1 MTNRGIDRRPAPN
14 ERDDSPQLRR
24 KEQPESSPSAPP
36 TSLLQQWGALLT
48 GPTEWLSLPSC
59 VGCLSQIADHGGG
72 DADSTVERVL
82 RAQANQNDVD
92 ISSDKHAPTTHLPRI
107 DMQSISAVTTTPRL
121 TNRSRASRNA
131 KQGRIHGLATKI
143 QSMPTPSSIRDQ
155 ILAVHSHHA
164 PQDASSPSDGDHSI
178 EGVEVLHPLSSTL
191 SSPIYTRST
200 LALHSTQRG
209 NRFGNSSSGCLRRTH
224 SLQAQPS
231 LPLVERKQP
240 MPKKSDGKSPND
252 PSNVNP
258 GLLEGIQFSDGEGL
272 FSNAIDLNWCC
283 PTSTDASVFS
293 YSGGSKKTGSE
304 LKVNTDCGGYVD
316 YAGKLHPCAS
326 QRGSYSGERCQGC
339 MFRRGMKNV
348 TERNGHIEEEDA
360 LYYDSDPGELCTFDR
375 AWLRYSNSGDNHLE
389 LNKQDTTQLSNDVVA
404 NSSITRRKV
413 NNFRQKRR
421 SKSCRTSTRDDDDL
435 DTSTQ
440 HSTIS
445 QQEDHQNYIYDYF
458 SRIARPTMETGIC
471 STTIFDVGRCV
482 QVRKC
487 LVIFQ
492 SHVGEHSLTLTVL
505 VYNIMEQDALS
516 STWRLNWHTSST
528 AKLCDVWIERGY
540 RRNRTEIVEPK
551 LMWRELPQ
559 PCLDDRRQLE
569 VFTNT
574 PHRVNLFS
582 VRRILQIGNVSD
594 GEVIDM
600 DRHPQ
605 KHVLPFTKPNSLLLI
620 RSSLE
625 EDFIFEA
632 SCLAERD
639 HIVHL
644 LKITTA
650 RLVSHAVAGNGDLL
664 LKEFFNDEHV
674 P

>member
-1 MTNRGIDRRPAPN
+1 MFHHDFRC
-14 ERDDSPQLRR
+14 
-24 KEQPESSPSAPP
+24 
-36 TSLLQQWGALLT
+36 WG
-48 GPTEWLSLPSC
+48 
-59 VGCLSQIADHGGG
+59 
-72 DADSTVERVL
+72 
-82 RAQANQNDVD
+82 
-92 ISSDKHAPTTHLPRI
+92 
-107 DMQSISAVTTTPRL
+107 
-121 TNRSRASRNA
+121 
-131 KQGRIHGLATKI
+131 
-143 QSMPTPSSIRDQ
+143 
-155 ILAVHSHHA
+155 
-164 PQDASSPSDGDHSI
+164 
-178 EGVEVLHPLSSTL
+178 
-191 SSPIYTRST
+191 
-200 LALHSTQRG
+200 
-209 NRFGNSSSGCLRRTH
+209 
-224 SLQAQPS
+224 
-231 LPLVERKQP
+231 
-240 MPKKSDGKSPND
+240 
-252 PSNVNP
+252 
-258 GLLEGIQFSDGEGL
+258 
-272 FSNAIDLNWCC
+272 
-283 PTSTDASVFS
+283 
-293 YSGGSKKTGSE
+293 
-304 LKVNTDCGGYVD
+304 
-316 YAGKLHPCAS
+316 
-326 QRGSYSGERCQGC
+326 
-339 MFRRGMKNV
+339 
-348 TERNGHIEEEDA
+348 
-360 LYYDSDPGELCTFDR
+360 
-375 AWLRYSNSGDNHLE
+375 
-389 LNKQDTTQLSNDVVA
+389 
-404 NSSITRRKV
+404 
-413 NNFRQKRR
+413 
-421 SKSCRTSTRDDDDL
+421 
-435 DTSTQ
+435 
-440 HSTIS
+440 
-445 QQEDHQNYIYDYF
+445 
-458 SRIARPTMETGIC
+458 
-471 STTIFDVGRCV
+471 CV

-551 LMWRELPQ
+551 LMWRELHQ